1 MNDTRHAWQT
11 FALAAATIFMVSLDA
26 TVVVAAFP
34 ALRAHFPDASAPLL
48 SWTLNAY
55 SIVFAA
61 LLVPAG
67 RLVDQLGH
75 RRCFLIAV
83 AGFTLASAACAF
95 ASSPAML
102 IAARVVQAVAAALV
116 SPASLALILSSFADE
131 HRSRSAGLWSA
142 VGALAAALGPLI
154 GSLLIEWFSWRMI
167 FLINLPIG
175 LTVLGIGRIRMKEDQ
190 MSNEK
195 QSFDAIGTLLLIFG
209 VGCIAQG
216 LAAAGQLASSSHA
229 TILPL
234 SIGVAC
240 LLGFLFHARGRP
252 DSTLDL
258 RLFADSNYRW
268 ASAATLVLG
277 SAFGIMFLTFYL
289 FFTGVWHYP
298 QSMAG
303 MAATPGPLLAT
314 LFAILVSKKQG
325 QWGQRRLLTMGGVLF
340 ALSNLWLALRISPV
354 PNYLGTWLPGQIISG
369 IAIGLMLPSLA
380 GAAVQNLRSDR
391 LGVGSAVNNAIRQLG
406 SSLGVALAVAL
417 AGNALNNVEPFQRVY
432 LCLVGTG
439 VLIAALARPIKGVE
453 GPKKQPVGSVKTENS
468 GFR

>member
-1 MNDTRHAWQT
+1 MNDARHAWQT
-11 FALAAATIFMVSLDA
+11 FALAAASIFMVSLDA

-48 SWTLNAY
+48 SWILNAY
-55 SIVFAA
+55 TIVFAA

-67 RLVDQLGH
+67 RMVDQLGH

-83 AGFTLASAACAF
+83 AGFTLASAACAI
-95 ASSPAML
+95 ASSPATL
-102 IAARVVQAVAAALV
+102 ITARVVQAVAAALV

-167 FLINLPIG
+167 FLINVPIG
-175 LTVLGIGRIRMKEDQ
+175 LTVLWLGHLRLRSDRVSQ
-190 MSNEK
+190 QR
-195 QSFDAIGTLLLIFG
+195 QSYDVIGTLLLIFG
-209 VGCIAQG
+209 VGCIAHG
-216 LAAAGQLASSSHA
+216 LAEAGQGAFLSQLVM
-229 TILPL
+229 IPL
-234 SIGVAC
+234 SIGFVC
-240 LLGFLFHARGRP
+240 LIGFLLHARGRP
-252 DSTLDL
+252 DSALDL

-277 SAFGIMFLTFYL
+277 SAFGMMFLSFYL

-303 MAATPGPLLAT
+303 LAATPGPFLAT
-314 LFAILVSKKQG
+314 LFAIIVSKKQG
-325 QWGQRRLLTMGGVLF
+325 LWGQRRFLTMGGVLF

-354 PNYLGTWLPGQIISG
+354 PHYFGTWLPGQIISG

-380 GAAVQNLRSDR
+380 GAAVQKLRTDR

-417 AGNALNNVEPFQRVY
+417 AGSALNNVEPFRRVY

-439 VLIAALARPIKGVE
+439 LLIAALARLLEAVE
-453 GPKKQPVGSVKTENS
+453 RLKKPTEPSQSENS
-468 GFR
+468 EHR

>member
-1 MNDTRHAWQT
+1 MNDTRQAWQT

-34 ALRAHFPDASAPLL
+34 ALRAHFQDASAPLL

-55 SIVFAA
+55 TIVFAA

-142 VGALAAALGPLI
+142 VGASAAALGPLI
-154 GSLLIEWFSWRMI
+154 GSMLIEWFSWRMI

-175 LTVLGIGRIRMKEDQ
+175 LTVLWLGHLRLMENRMSE
-190 MSNEK
+190 EK
-195 QSFDAIGTLLLIFG
+195 QSFDVIGTLLLIFG
-209 VGCIAQG
+209 VGCIAEG
-216 LAAAGQLASSSHA
+216 LAAAGQLASSLQ
-229 TILPL
+229 TITLPL
-234 SIGVAC
+234 TIGGAC
-240 LLGFLFHARGRP
+240 LTGFLLHARERP
-252 DSTLDL
+252 DSALDL
-258 RLFADSNYRW
+258 RLFAASNYRW

-277 SAFGIMFLTFYL
+277 SAFGIMFLSFYL

-303 MAATPGPLLAT
+303 IAATPGPLLAT
-314 LFAILVSKKQG
+314 LFAIIVSKKQR
-325 QWGQRRLLTMGGVLF
+325 QWGQRRLLTMGGISF
-340 ALSNLWLALRISPV
+340 ALSNLWLTLRISPE
-354 PNYLGTWLPGQIISG
+354 PDYFGTWLPSQITSG

-380 GAAVQNLRSDR
+380 GAAVQGLRADH

-406 SSLGVALAVAL
+406 SSLGVALAIAL
-417 AGNALNNVEPFQRVY
+417 VGSALNNVGPFRQVY
-432 LCLVGTG
+432 FCLVVAGA
-439 VLIAALARPIKGVE
+439 LIAALARLLK
-453 GPKKQPVGSVKTENS
+453 
-468 GFR
+468 